1 MGFLSALLGP
11 LVGGSNNGNGD
22 SVPGAAGGL
31 LSTVED
37 DVVGLAAGLSSV
49 VVDTIDGADTVL
61 SQGSP
66 SPGAGN
72 SGGTGA
78 AGSGSGN
85 SGGSGGTSSGG
96 GTTSGGT
103 TSGGTTPGP
112 LPPGMN
118 APVAPTGSDVSAWSN
133 YTVAEEQYNEIL
145 TMFTQAHQDDIQTTG
160 SDMNSIAQTATSIGQ
175 ESMGTSIAASTARS
189 KDVDSQSQE
198 VTQA

>member
-85 SGGSGGTSSGG
+85 SGG
-96 GTTSGGT
+96 SGGT